1 VSSPARRRR
10 ASASIESFGSPSA
23 APLTTGAGT
32 RGLLAHARTVLDGA
46 GLPAADAEWLLADL
60 LGCDRLR
67 LQLDDIEVSAEVA
80 EAYRRRLDR
89 RARHE
94 PRQHILGWEEF
105 CGLRLR
111 VSSDVLIP
119 RQETEGLVAWALER
133 LPTDGSAWDVG
144 TGSGGIAC
152 ALAMT
157 RPDCRVVASDRST
170 RALATAA
177 ENVRGLGLGAR
188 VHLVAADLFECAGHD
203 GLVDLVVANPPYIP
217 ASVVE
222 TLPREVREWEPLEAL
237 DGGPAGT
244 AVATRLIMDAPR
256 VLRPGGWLVMEM
268 GESHAPPL
276 TDCFRTSGFTEVAVR
291 NDLAGRVRYIGA
303 RLTGRRSSA
312 GSAGATCRFLGEAS
326 EGAVEAPSE

>member
-1 VSSPARRRR
+1 VSSPLFARQRR
-10 ASASIESFGSPSA
+10 A

-32 RGLLAHARTVLDGA
+32 RGLLAHARTVLDAA
-46 GLPAADAEWLLADL
+46 GLPAPAADAEWLLADL

-67 LQLDDIEVSAEVA
+67 LQLEDIEVSAAVA

-111 VSSDVLIP
+111 VSPDVLIP

-152 ALAMT
+152 ALATT

-177 ENVRGLGLGAR
+177 ENVRGLGLAAR
-188 VHLVAADLFECAGHD
+188 VHLVAADLFECAGAAVLGADHH

-217 ASVVE
+217 TSVVE

-237 DGGPAGT
+237 DGGPDGT
-244 AVATRLIMDAPR
+244 AVATRIIADAAS
-256 VLRPGGWLVMEM
+256 VLRPGGWLVMEI
-268 GESHAPPL
+268 GELQSAL
-276 TDCFRTSGFTEVAVR
+276 LKNCFLASGFKEVTVR
-291 NDLAGRVRYIGA
+291 RDLGGRERYMGA
-303 RLTGRRSSA
+303 RLTDPRSSA
-312 GSAGATCRFLGEAS
+312 GSAGATCIFLGEAS